1 MDRGG
6 GRGDTAAAAGVT
18 CGGGYKAIQLEMLAV
33 ASLMP
38 RGKINAKMWHSGRRD
53 SKGEEGE
60 KEEEEKCRR

>member
-1 MDRGG
+1 M
-6 GRGDTAAAAGVT
+6 
-18 CGGGYKAIQLEMLAV
+18 

-60 KEEEEKCRR
+60 KDEKEEEEQWKQSKEREVGEDGERIRVDQERS